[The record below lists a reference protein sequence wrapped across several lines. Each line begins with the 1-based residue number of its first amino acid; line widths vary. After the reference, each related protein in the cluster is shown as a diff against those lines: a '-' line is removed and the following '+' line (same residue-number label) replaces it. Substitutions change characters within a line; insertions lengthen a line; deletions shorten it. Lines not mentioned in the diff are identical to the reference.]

1 MNSYFYKISAVD
13 EKDRITG
20 GKNIFY
26 FFFFFRRKS
35 SVQRERQGYFFVYN
49 SLPNLIFCLYKP
61 AIILKS
67 IRIMKQARDK
77 KRQGKIA
84 LLLVA
89 AALAVLFI
97 VFDGKQYL
105 SLTFLKSSRQLLQ
118 SFYMEHQLLTI
129 AGYMALY
136 ILITA
141 LSLPGA
147 LIMSLGG
154 GALFGL
160 WLGFLL
166 VSFAS
171 TIGATLAF
179 LAARFLFKDAIQ
191 SRFGEKLI
199 AINKGIEQD
208 GAFYL
213 FTLRLVPIFPF
224 FIINLVMGLTPIRT
238 AVFYLVSQ
246 IGMLPGTL
254 VYVNAGTQLGK
265 IESASGILSPGLLL
279 SFALLGVF
287 PLLAKKVVDVVRKKK
302 Q

>member
-1 MNSYFYKISAVD
+1 
-13 EKDRITG
+13 
-20 GKNIFY
+20 
-26 FFFFFRRKS
+26 
-35 SVQRERQGYFFVYN
+35 
-49 SLPNLIFCLYKP
+49 
-61 AIILKS
+61 
-67 IRIMKQARDK
+67 MKQPSDK
-77 KRQGKIA
+77 KGRGKIA
-84 LLLVA
+84 LLLAA
-89 AALAVLFI
+89 AALAILFI
-97 VFDGKQYL
+97 VFDGQQYL

-118 SFYMEHQLLTI
+118 SFYIEHHLFTI
-129 AGYMALY
+129 TSYILIY

-179 LAARFLFKDAIQ
+179 LGARFLFKDAIQ
-191 SRFGEKLI
+191 KRFGEKLT

-213 FTLRLVPIFPF
+213 FTLRLVPVFPF
-224 FIINLVMGLTPIRT
+224 FIINLVMGLTPIRP

-265 IESASGILSPGLLL
+265 IESASGILSPGLLF

-287 PLLAKKVVDVVRKKK
+287 PLLAKKVIEVIKKK
-302 Q
+302 NE

>member
-1 MNSYFYKISAVD
+1 
-13 EKDRITG
+13 
-20 GKNIFY
+20 
-26 FFFFFRRKS
+26 
-35 SVQRERQGYFFVYN
+35 
-49 SLPNLIFCLYKP
+49 
-61 AIILKS
+61 
-67 IRIMKQARDK
+67 MKQPRDK

-89 AALAVLFI
+89 AVLAILFI
-97 VFDGKQYL
+97 IFDGQQYL
-105 SLTFLKSSRQLLQ
+105 SLASLKSSRQLLQ

-129 AGYMALY
+129 TGYMALY

-191 SRFGEKLI
+191 SRFGEKLV

-213 FTLRLVPIFPF
+213 FTLRLVPVFPF

-246 IGMLPGTL
+246 IGMLQEPWSMS
-254 VYVNAGTQLGK
+254 TQAPSSVK
-265 IESASGILSPGLLL
+265 LSLQAVSYHRACCSPLPC
-279 SFALLGVF
+279 SVF
-287 PLLAKKVVDVVRKKK
+287 FRCWQKK
-302 Q
+302 

>member
-1 MNSYFYKISAVD
+1 
-13 EKDRITG
+13 
-20 GKNIFY
+20 
-26 FFFFFRRKS
+26 
-35 SVQRERQGYFFVYN
+35 
-49 SLPNLIFCLYKP
+49 
-61 AIILKS
+61 
-67 IRIMKQARDK
+67 MKQLRDK

-97 VFDGKQYL
+97 IFDGQQYL

-118 SFYMEHQLLTI
+118 SFYIEHQLLTI
-129 AGYMALY
+129 AGYMLLY

-171 TIGATLAF
+171 TVGATLAF
-179 LAARFLFKDAIQ
+179 LGARFLFKDAIQ
-191 SRFGEKLI
+191 KRFG
-199 AINKGIEQD
+199 
-208 GAFYL
+208 
-213 FTLRLVPIFPF
+213 
-224 FIINLVMGLTPIRT
+224 
-238 AVFYLVSQ
+238 
-246 IGMLPGTL
+246 
-254 VYVNAGTQLGK
+254 GK
-265 IESASGILSPGLLL
+265 TH
-279 SFALLGVF
+279 
-287 PLLAKKVVDVVRKKK
+287 RY

>member
-1 MNSYFYKISAVD
+1 
-13 EKDRITG
+13 
-20 GKNIFY
+20 
-26 FFFFFRRKS
+26 
-35 SVQRERQGYFFVYN
+35 
-49 SLPNLIFCLYKP
+49 
-61 AIILKS
+61 
-67 IRIMKQARDK
+67 MKQPRDK

-97 VFDGKQYL
+97 IFDGQQYL
-105 SLTFLKSSRQLLQ
+105 SLASLKSSRQLLQ

-129 AGYMALY
+129 AGYMLLY

-171 TIGATLAF
+171 SIGATFAF

-191 SRFGEKLI
+191 KRFGGKLG

-213 FTLRLVPIFPF
+213 FTLRLVPVFPF

-265 IESASGILSPGLLL
+265 LESASGILSPGLLL

-287 PLLAKKVVDVVRKKK
+287 PLLAKKVIEVIKKK
-302 Q
+302 NE

>member
-1 MNSYFYKISAVD
+1 
-13 EKDRITG
+13 
-20 GKNIFY
+20 
-26 FFFFFRRKS
+26 
-35 SVQRERQGYFFVYN
+35 
-49 SLPNLIFCLYKP
+49 
-61 AIILKS
+61 
-67 IRIMKQARDK
+67 MKQPSDK
-77 KRQGKIA
+77 KGRGKIA
-84 LLLVA
+84 LLLAA
-89 AALAVLFI
+89 AALAILFI
-97 VFDGKQYL
+97 VFDGQQYL

-118 SFYMEHQLLTI
+118 SFYIEHHLFTI
-129 AGYMALY
+129 TSYILIY

-179 LAARFLFKDAIQ
+179 LGARFLFKDAIQ
-191 SRFGEKLI
+191 KRFGEKLT

-213 FTLRLVPIFPF
+213 FTLRLVPVFPF
-224 FIINLVMGLTPIRT
+224 FIINLVMGLTPIRP

-287 PLLAKKVVDVVRKKK
+287 PLLAKKVIEVIKKK
-302 Q
+302 NE

>member
-1 MNSYFYKISAVD
+1 
-13 EKDRITG
+13 
-20 GKNIFY
+20 
-26 FFFFFRRKS
+26 
-35 SVQRERQGYFFVYN
+35 
-49 SLPNLIFCLYKP
+49 
-61 AIILKS
+61 
-67 IRIMKQARDK
+67 MKQLRDK

-97 VFDGKQYL
+97 IFDGKQYL

-118 SFYMEHQLLTI
+118 SFYIEHQLLTI
-129 AGYMALY
+129 AGYMLLY
-136 ILITA
+136 ILVTA

-154 GALFGL
+154 GALFGF

-171 TIGATLAF
+171 TVGATFAF
-179 LAARFLFKDAIQ
+179 LGARFLFKDAIQ
-191 SRFGEKLI
+191 NRFGEKLA

-213 FTLRLVPIFPF
+213 FTLRLVPVFPF

-238 AVFYLVSQ
+238 AVFYLISQ

-287 PLLAKKVVDVVRKKK
+287 PLLAKKAIEVIRKKNE
-302 Q
+302 

>member
-1 MNSYFYKISAVD
+1 
-13 EKDRITG
+13 
-20 GKNIFY
+20 
-26 FFFFFRRKS
+26 
-35 SVQRERQGYFFVYN
+35 
-49 SLPNLIFCLYKP
+49 
-61 AIILKS
+61 
-67 IRIMKQARDK
+67 MKQPSDK
-77 KRQGKIA
+77 KGRGKIA
-84 LLLVA
+84 LLLAA
-89 AALAVLFI
+89 AALAILFI
-97 VFDGKQYL
+97 VFDGQQYL

-118 SFYMEHQLLTI
+118 SFYIEHHLFTITSYILT
-129 AGYMALY
+129 Y

-179 LAARFLFKDAIQ
+179 LGARFLFKDAIQ
-191 SRFGEKLI
+191 KRFGEKLT

-213 FTLRLVPIFPF
+213 FTLRLVPVFPF
-224 FIINLVMGLTPIRT
+224 FIINLVMGLTPIRP

-287 PLLAKKVVDVVRKKK
+287 PLLAKKMIEIIKKK
-302 Q
+302 NE

>member
-1 MNSYFYKISAVD
+1 
-13 EKDRITG
+13 
-20 GKNIFY
+20 
-26 FFFFFRRKS
+26 
-35 SVQRERQGYFFVYN
+35 
-49 SLPNLIFCLYKP
+49 
-61 AIILKS
+61 
-67 IRIMKQARDK
+67 MKQPSDK
-77 KRQGKIA
+77 KGRGKIA
-84 LLLVA
+84 LLLAA
-89 AALAVLFI
+89 AALAILFI
-97 VFDGKQYL
+97 VFDGQQYL

-118 SFYMEHQLLTI
+118 SFYIEHHLFTITSYILT
-129 AGYMALY
+129 Y

-179 LAARFLFKDAIQ
+179 LGARFLFKDAIQ
-191 SRFGEKLI
+191 KRFGEKLT

-213 FTLRLVPIFPF
+213 FTLRLVPVFPF
-224 FIINLVMGLTPIRT
+224 FIINLVMGLTPIRP

-265 IESASGILSPGLLL
+265 IESASGILSPGLLF

-287 PLLAKKVVDVVRKKK
+287 PLLAKKVIEVIKKK
-302 Q
+302 NE

>member
-1 MNSYFYKISAVD
+1 VPGYRRED
-13 EKDRITG
+13 
-20 GKNIFY
+20 IFY

-35 SVQRERQGYFFVYN
+35 SVQRERQGYYFVYN
-49 SLPNLIFCLYKP
+49 SQLNLIFCLYKP
-61 AIILKS
+61 TIILKS
-67 IRIMKQARDK
+67 ILIMKQPRDK
-77 KRQGKIA
+77 KRQGTIA

-89 AALAVLFI
+89 AALVVLFI
-97 VFDGKQYL
+97 IFDGQQYL
-105 SLTFLKSSRQLLQ
+105 SLAFLKSSRQLLQ

-129 AGYMALY
+129 AGYMLLY

-166 VSFAS
+166 VSFSS

-191 SRFGEKLI
+191 NRFGEKLG

-213 FTLRLVPIFPF
+213 FTLRLVPVFPF

-265 IESASGILSPGLLL
+265 LESASGILSPGLLL

-287 PLLAKKVVDVVRKKK
+287 PLLAKKMIEIIKKK
-302 Q
+302 NE

>member
-1 MNSYFYKISAVD
+1 
-13 EKDRITG
+13 
-20 GKNIFY
+20 
-26 FFFFFRRKS
+26 
-35 SVQRERQGYFFVYN
+35 
-49 SLPNLIFCLYKP
+49 
-61 AIILKS
+61 
-67 IRIMKQARDK
+67 MKQPRDK
-77 KRQGKIA
+77 KRQGTIA

-89 AALAVLFI
+89 AALVVLFI
-97 VFDGKQYL
+97 IFDGQQYL
-105 SLTFLKSSRQLLQ
+105 SLAFLKSSRQLLQ

-129 AGYMALY
+129 AGYMLLY

-166 VSFAS
+166 VSFSS

-191 SRFGEKLI
+191 NRFGEKLG

-213 FTLRLVPIFPF
+213 FTLRLVPVFPF

-265 IESASGILSPGLLL
+265 LESASGILSPGLLL

-287 PLLAKKVVDVVRKKK
+287 PLLAKKMIEIIKKK
-302 Q
+302 NE

>member
-1 MNSYFYKISAVD
+1 MTTPPS
-13 EKDRITG
+13 
-20 GKNIFY
+20 
-26 FFFFFRRKS
+26 
-35 SVQRERQGYFFVYN
+35 
-49 SLPNLIFCLYKP
+49 P
-61 AIILKS
+61 
-67 IRIMKQARDK
+67 KQPWDK
-77 KRQGKIA
+77 KRRGKVA
-84 LLLVA
+84 LLMVA

-97 VFDGKQYL
+97 IFDGQQYL
-105 SLTFLKSSRQLLQ
+105 SLDSLKSSRQLLQ
-118 SFYMEHQLLTI
+118 SFYIEHQLITI
-129 AGYMALY
+129 AGYMLLY

-160 WLGFLL
+160 WIGFLL

-179 LAARFLFKDAIQ
+179 LGARFLFKDAIQ
-191 SRFGEKLI
+191 NRFGEKLG

-213 FTLRLVPIFPF
+213 FTLRLVPVFPF

-287 PLLAKKVVDVVRKKK
+287 PLLAKKVIEIMRRKRKKNREPID
-302 Q
+302 

>member
-1 MNSYFYKISAVD
+1 
-13 EKDRITG
+13 
-20 GKNIFY
+20 
-26 FFFFFRRKS
+26 
-35 SVQRERQGYFFVYN
+35 
-49 SLPNLIFCLYKP
+49 
-61 AIILKS
+61 
-67 IRIMKQARDK
+67 MKQPRDK

-89 AALAVLFI
+89 AVLAILFI
-97 VFDGKQYL
+97 IFDGQQYL
-105 SLTFLKSSRQLLQ
+105 SLASLKSSRQLLQ

-129 AGYMALY
+129 TGYMALY

-191 SRFGEKLI
+191 SRFGEKLV

-213 FTLRLVPIFPF
+213 FTLRLVPVFPF

-287 PLLAKKVVDVVRKKK
+287 PLLAKKAIDVIKKK
-302 Q
+302 GIKQ

>member
-1 MNSYFYKISAVD
+1 
-13 EKDRITG
+13 
-20 GKNIFY
+20 
-26 FFFFFRRKS
+26 
-35 SVQRERQGYFFVYN
+35 
-49 SLPNLIFCLYKP
+49 
-61 AIILKS
+61 
-67 IRIMKQARDK
+67 MKQPSDK
-77 KRQGKIA
+77 KGRGKIA
-84 LLLVA
+84 LLLAA
-89 AALAVLFI
+89 AALAILFI
-97 VFDGKQYL
+97 VFDGQQYL

-118 SFYMEHQLLTI
+118 SFYIEHHLFTITSYILT
-129 AGYMALY
+129 Y

-179 LAARFLFKDAIQ
+179 LGARFLFKDAIQ
-191 SRFGEKLI
+191 KRFGEKLT

-213 FTLRLVPIFPF
+213 FTLRLVPVFPF
-224 FIINLVMGLTPIRT
+224 FIINLVMGLTPIRP

-287 PLLAKKVVDVVRKKK
+287 PLLAKKVIEVIKKK
-302 Q
+302 NE